1 MKKILN
7 IIIFLGLYFLAP
19 QITIA
24 KEQIIIKDIP
34 NIKLHVK
41 TNNEEL
47 NIAMKK
53 YTDSNLDPLYSLNP
67 LKSFNWDSYNIYENY
82 ESNPLLS
89 IEKWQRASDIAFYGY
104 NYQNRTELK
113 WYIITQYLI
122 WKDYLPSSELYFID
136 ENNQKINPYEK
147 EIKELTQDLN
157 NKNVFPSFYTG
168 STTTVYP
175 NDTLDYIDQNKVL
188 NNFHVTYE
196 MTDKL
201 VVKDNS
207 LTLTPVKTGLYYLKF
222 TPKENISS
230 LSKLYYKDD
239 NILIN
244 RGNINLKTRNMP
256 IYINKGKLLFSC
268 SYTDN
273 RRLNPV
279 PGVVMEIYKS
289 DKTLYTTVTSN
300 KYGEITFKTI
310 PEGTY
315 TYKNIFVPDG
325 FTEKFNTGT
334 FTINQT
340 ALSTG
345 QGFNVLKKNLTI
357 KNNSSFKNFQIYN
370 SYEDV
375 IKEITLNKD
384 EEITLEMLYDTYK
397 IKSKDNIEG
406 LNSLNYSLTINNK
419 EDAYT
424 LTLSDSKISGS
435 LNFLKKDEQ
444 NKLITTPI
452 SFKILN
458 TLTNKYLS
466 INENDIFTTI
476 DGLLFIPNIPYG
488 TYKIIENELP
498 NYTTPNNMTF
508 SIKKQDE
515 IIDLTSYSKKIP
527 KPSKPIIN
535 NNQNEN
541 SSPEITKKPLLNTP
555 IKEEPSKTNINP
567 PNRTKINIPKTSSF
581 KTYKI
586 IFISIILFIISIP
599 LKRYAKNHR

>member
-1 MKKILN
+1 
-7 IIIFLGLYFLAP
+7 
-19 QITIA
+19 
-24 KEQIIIKDIP
+24 
-34 NIKLHVK
+34 
-41 TNNEEL
+41 
-47 NIAMKK
+47 
-53 YTDSNLDPLYSLNP
+53 
-67 LKSFNWDSYNIYENY
+67 
-82 ESNPLLS
+82 
-89 IEKWQRASDIAFYGY
+89 
-104 NYQNRTELK
+104 
-113 WYIITQYLI
+113 
-122 WKDYLPSSELYFID
+122 
-136 ENNQKINPYEK
+136 
-147 EIKELTQDLN
+147 
-157 NKNVFPSFYTG
+157 
-168 STTTVYP
+168 
-175 NDTLDYIDQNKVL
+175 
-188 NNFHVTYE
+188 
-196 MTDKL
+196 
-201 VVKDNS
+201 
-207 LTLTPVKTGLYYLKF
+207 
-222 TPKENISS
+222 
-230 LSKLYYKDD
+230 
-239 NILIN
+239 
-244 RGNINLKTRNMP
+244 
-256 IYINKGKLLFSC
+256 
-268 SYTDN
+268 
-273 RRLNPV
+273 
-279 PGVVMEIYKS
+279 
-289 DKTLYTTVTSN
+289 
-300 KYGEITFKTI
+300 
-310 PEGTY
+310 
-315 TYKNIFVPDG
+315 
-325 FTEKFNTGT
+325 
-334 FTINQT
+334 
-340 ALSTG
+340 
-345 QGFNVLKKNLTI
+345 
-357 KNNSSFKNFQIYN
+357 
-370 SYEDV
+370 
-375 IKEITLNKD
+375 
-384 EEITLEMLYDTYK
+384 MLYDTYK

-555 IKEEPSKTNINP
+555 IKEEPSKTTINP
-567 PNRTKINIPKTSSF
+567 TNRTKINIPKTSSF